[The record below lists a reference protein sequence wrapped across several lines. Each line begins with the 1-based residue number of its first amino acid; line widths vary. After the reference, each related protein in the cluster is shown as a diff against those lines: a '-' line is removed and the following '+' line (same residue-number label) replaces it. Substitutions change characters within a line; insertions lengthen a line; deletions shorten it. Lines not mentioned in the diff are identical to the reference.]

1 MAISVIKFIVSND
14 LSTIDLKVEVNA
26 GETVTQMLLWDEKS
40 YRDPSKSVDL
50 TSLLSG
56 STNIE
61 DLSITTSSANL
72 SSFTGM
78 YFVQIITSDSEA
90 SVVATFNLTQYFTV
104 QAKLIA
110 NIDLSCLSCNSNF
123 QNALLFDMYL
133 EATKQ
138 ALLVG
143 RYQDAIENLSKLII
157 TIDTSNCD
165 SCSDI
170 DPLVSTA
177 GNIVSVGV
185 IDCLITQV

>member
-56 STNIE
+56 STNVE

-133 EATKQ
+133 EAIKQ

-170 DPLVSTA
+170 DPIVSTA